1 MPPNVVLSC
10 TAEGDPTNFWMS
22 PVDDN
27 LTPPQDLEDDPAD
40 SPVTLG
46 YRTLSKVKSQQ
57 VPKLPVLSVMLQD
70 CRDLLGP
77 DGVLKMEFE
86 EGEDADDGDD
96 LFYEDDED
104 DSDYDPKSK
113 FTYREMEKKQNDFKC
128 NPEGEDQTANLY
140 NLEKS
145 RLAL

>member
-113 FTYREMEKKQNDFKC
+113 FTYREMKKKKKRF
-128 NPEGEDQTANLY
+128 
-140 NLEKS
+140 
-145 RLAL
+145 